1 MMLKYLRIAVLLF
14 FVPFFADAQVKYIQ
28 TTMLGYT
35 ESAYAHLF
43 QIDDAGNAYV
53 VLNSRYET
61 VFGGKP
67 ANRNGSSDYSVIG
80 KVSANGKVQWSRTIA
95 PQGYDQIYDLQ
106 VDKDQNIYISGAGGN
121 ITLDDG
127 SILQSGTFLI
137 KFDKDGKTLW
147 GIISDDSYST
157 SLTGGPIALAPDGV
171 YWSSIFYNK
180 LKIQGYDIDTN
191 NPNGGSPDG
200 FVAKVSANGKITSI
214 YHDTAISS
222 IPQILVPSDNG
233 YSTVIMSR
241 GGRLKG
247 RIVLDNNCKVI
258 SDNPWVYFGDFPRLV
273 QHTATGYQMGTNIYS
288 FDVNGANND
297 GFFDI
302 NFDQRLKVTDSV
314 KIFSG
319 FDSSKGPY
327 DFIKNNSNNYY
338 FTAFKTNALNFN
350 FDWFLSDG
358 KKDYAKLA
366 DDNIG
371 AFGDDPITRT
381 YVKMVG
387 DTLNMLV
394 RHLSYYTTDY
404 TFDGKHYSTPSNLDE
419 TFFWCKY
426 LYVDA
431 DSCKKVHA
439 SVLKNGVEGSQ
450 DVILHLALPRSC
462 PAGENIT
469 VKLSQKDPS
478 LNQNDFVLPA
488 TAVIKKGDTSTNIT
502 VKVIND
508 AVVESTETF
517 TANLDIGANAGG
529 YRLATGS
536 TTTDFTIADD
546 DNTPANRIYTISY
559 TPQITEGASGL
570 ITVSLSPG
578 TLLSLPLSFNFLPL
592 ADPFA
597 ALPGADYTP
606 VAITIPAGQNS
617 VQFKVDAKTDDLI
630 EGDEFINGRLSPVL
644 NDLGT
649 FTTANDAIRI
659 KINDLN
665 NTVAN
670 RVIMVTPATDTLKE
684 AGSIAY
690 SFNLLQPNK
699 LVRQLPVQTV
709 QARWFTPLQQ
719 SQNDI
724 LIDTPSVAASFNI
737 TYPDDNIISKNR
749 RVKLTLSAIDAH
761 TGSFQFLWKG
771 QLTDSLSVV
780 AVDNDQDYKYL
791 EISPLSLTIP
801 EGKSADV
808 TLQVPGGRYFED
820 DIAIAY
826 KWGGTDISTDQRIII
841 PQAGVTIPV
850 GQNKVSISMPVAD
863 DQKINEFNDRLIE
876 FNALAVSDGSTVVIN
891 PQNTVA
897 VKIIDDDLGV
907 LKIPNVFTPNGDGA
921 NDTWVIPNL
930 SFDAQCKVTVY
941 NRFGAVVFSSIGY
954 ANPWNGKTNS
964 GDVPAATYYYIINS
978 RGKKFSGNVTVL
990 R

>member
-1 MMLKYLRIAVLLF
+1 MIILKALKVAIWLLILPVCVF
-14 FVPFFADAQVKYIQ
+14 AQVKYQ
-28 TTMLGYT
+28 QSTLLGFA
-35 ESAYAHLF
+35 EDSGAGIF
-43 QIDDAGNAYV
+43 DIDNAGNAYV
-53 VLNSRYET
+53 VMSSRYDIN
-61 VFGGKP
+61 FGGKLFDRH
-67 ANRNGSSDYSVIG
+67 AASDYSVVGKLNAAG
-80 KVSANGKVQWSRTIA
+80 KVMWSRTLSA
-95 PQGYDQIYDLQ
+95 VTGFDQIYDLK
-106 VDKDQNIYISGAGGN
+106 VDKNENVYISGAGGG

-127 SILQSGTFLI
+127 TVLQSGLFLI
-137 KFDKDGKTLW
+137 KLDKNGKTSW
-147 GIISDDSYST
+147 GIISDGYRDPEI
-157 SLTGGPIALAPDGV
+157 TGPLALAPDGV
-171 YWSSIFYNK
+171 FWSAIFYDN
-180 LKIQGYDIDTN
+180 LKIQGYSIN
-191 NPNGGSPDG
+191 AFYPNTTTPEGI
-200 FVAKVSANGKITSI
+200 VAKVTSAGKITAV
-214 YHDTAISS
+214 YHDPARGS
-222 IPQILVPSDNG
+222 IPQIMVSSNNG
-233 YSTVIMSR
+233 LATVIMSR
-241 GGRLKG
+241 GGIPKNQV
-247 RIVLDNNCKVI
+247 VLDANCQVV
-258 SDNPWVYFGDFPRLV
+258 SDKPWLIYGDFPLPVR
-273 QHTATGYQMGTNIYS
+273 AAGSGYQMLTNIYNDTPNGLAYNGFYDYS
-288 FDVNGANND
+288 FDDKLNTISATRVFADKENLGLIYGTLKFND
-297 GFFDI
+297 
-302 NFDQRLKVTDSV
+302 Q
-314 KIFSG
+314 
-319 FDSSKGPY
+319 Y
-327 DFIKNNSNNYY
+327 FI
-338 FTAFKTNALNFN
+338 TLPKTCCFGYN
-350 FDWFLSDG
+350 FDWFLADG
-358 KKDYAKLA
+358 KGNYNLLP

-404 TFDGKHYSTPSNLDE
+404 TFNGKHYSTPSNLDE
-419 TFFWCKY
+419 SYFWCKY
-426 LYVDA
+426 LYDDA

-439 SVLKNGVEGSQ
+439 SVLKNGIEGSQ

-462 PAGENIT
+462 PAGEDIA

-488 TAVIKKGDTSTNIT
+488 TAVIKKGDTSTNVT

-508 AVVESTETF
+508 EVVENTETF
-517 TANLDIGANAGG
+517 TANLDIGANAAG
-529 YRLATGS
+529 YKLATGS
-536 TTTDFTIADD
+536 TTRDFTIADD

-570 ITVSLSPG
+570 ITVSLPAG
-578 TLLSLPLSFNFLPL
+578 TLLSVPLSFNFLPL

-606 VAITIPAGQNS
+606 IAITIPAGQNS
-617 VQFKVDAKTDDLI
+617 VQFKVDAKTDNLI
-630 EGDEFINGRLSPVL
+630 EGDEFINGLLSPVL

-670 RVIMVTPATDTLKE
+670 RVILVTPVTDTLKE
-684 AGSIAY
+684 GGNIAY
-690 SFNLLQPNK
+690 GFNLLQPNK

-709 QARWFTPLQQ
+709 QTRWFTPLQQ

-749 RVKLTLSAIDAH
+749 RVKLTLTANDAH

-808 TLQVPGGRYFED
+808 TLQIPGGRYFEY

-826 KWGGTDISTDQRIII
+826 KWGGTDISTDQRIIM
-841 PQAGVTIPV
+841 PQGSVTIPV
-850 GQNKVSISMPVAD
+850 GQNKISINMPVAD

-876 FNALAVSDGSTVVIN
+876 FNAIAGSDGSTVAIS

-907 LKIPNVFTPNGDGA
+907 LKIPNIFTPNGDGA

-941 NRFGAVVFSSIGY
+941 NRFGAIVFNSIGY
-954 ANPWNGKTNS
+954 ANPWDGKTNS
-964 GDVPAATYYYIINS
+964 GSVPAATYYYIINS